1 MSSVIFLVDM
11 NAFFISC
18 EMTRNRHLR
27 GLPAAVAGDPDRRL
41 GIILAANYEARALG
55 VRTAM
60 TVHEALRKCPKIKLV
75 PPDHDFY
82 LEKSEEVMDLLYG
95 FSSIIEPNSIDEAWL
110 DMTGSLQLFGPPLIA
125 ARRIM
130 QEIEQQ
136 LGLWCSIGISE
147 NKFLAKMASSMKK
160 PKGISTLWIDEIQ
173 EKMWPLPVDALYGV
187 GRKTAEKLTAYGI
200 RTIGD
205 LAAVDESLLAGWF
218 GKTGRLLS
226 RHARG
231 VDPEPVL
238 PQQSDAAKSIGRS
251 ITLPQNL
258 SQFAE
263 AEPILLSLADAVGR
277 TARKNNRIGRT
288 VHVVIKFSDFTIITR
303 QMNILPSNSTRHI
316 YQAGCQ
322 LLQRGWPAGQK
333 IRLLG
338 ITLSGFE
345 TDGGDRQISLFDK
358 IDASASDKRQVAVD
372 QAMDQIR
379 DRFGE
384 KSIKR
389 ARQINPGENA
399 D

>member
-1 MSSVIFLVDM
+1 MPAVLIP
-11 NAFFISC
+11 
-18 EMTRNRHLR
+18 NR
-27 GLPAAVAGDPDRRL
+27 
-41 GIILAANYEARALG
+41 
-55 VRTAM
+55 
-60 TVHEALRKCPKIKLV
+60 
-75 PPDHDFY
+75 F
-82 LEKSEEVMDLLYG
+82 
-95 FSSIIEPNSIDEAWL
+95 
-110 DMTGSLQLFGPPLIA
+110 
-125 ARRIM
+125 
-130 QEIEQQ
+130 
-136 LGLWCSIGISE
+136 
-147 NKFLAKMASSMKK
+147 
-160 PKGISTLWIDEIQ
+160 
-173 EKMWPLPVDALYGV
+173 
-187 GRKTAEKLTAYGI
+187 
-200 RTIGD
+200 
-205 LAAVDESLLAGWF
+205 
-218 GKTGRLLS
+218 
-226 RHARG
+226 
-231 VDPEPVL
+231 L